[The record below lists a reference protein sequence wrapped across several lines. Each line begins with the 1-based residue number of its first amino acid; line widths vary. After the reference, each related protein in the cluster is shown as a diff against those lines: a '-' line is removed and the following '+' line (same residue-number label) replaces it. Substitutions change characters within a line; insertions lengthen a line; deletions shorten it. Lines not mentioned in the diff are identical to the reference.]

1 MKKDGDKWRRVVASP
16 LPKQIFEIRPIK
28 WLLQKGTVVIA
39 AGGGGCDAASDT
51 FMPATLAD
59 KRRRVTAATTK
70 KTGTSPHLS
79 WHRPK
84 NLVLVGPSGE
94 NLTLGAGTW
103 AGSLPAVLGAGIDW
117 L

>member
-59 KRRRVTAATTK
+59 KRRRVTAVTTK
-70 KTGTSPHLS
+70 KTGTSPIYHGIVQKT
-79 WHRPK
+79 WCW
-84 NLVLVGPSGE
+84 LVLVVK
-94 NLTLGAGTW
+94 T
-103 AGSLPAVLGAGIDW
+103 
-117 L
+117 